1 MFYQFFFSPQVK
13 RCVIISNTHGIYEKR
28 QELPKTSD
36 FESWEFL
43 KILANA
49 QCSPQMENLAK
60 ILNPP
65 RSALSHIKEISRQ
78 TTHPGLYPEKV
89 ASNLRQT
96 PSNPICF
103 TVFVTLR
110 PLTQL

>member
-43 KILANA
+43 KILA
-49 QCSPQMENLAK
+49 
-60 ILNPP
+60 
-65 RSALSHIKEISRQ
+65 
-78 TTHPGLYPEKV
+78 
-89 ASNLRQT
+89 
-96 PSNPICF
+96 
-103 TVFVTLR
+103 
-110 PLTQL
+110 